1 MILDDFIFIFM
12 FFIQW
17 SLEKQLGET
26 CGPCFN
32 PDTNYDC
39 GKCANNLACQP
50 GNPQLPDQPGS
61 CVKEEDFKGKT
72 KQIIPT
78 NIWVLSNIRGALQS
92 SINFLQITSHKQG
105 LNRH

>member
-1 MILDDFIFIFM
+1 M

-72 KQIIPT
+72 KQKYT
-78 NIWVLSNIRGALQS
+78 YKYLGVVKYQRCS
-92 SINFLQITSHKQG
+92 SIEYKFSSNYFP
-105 LNRH
+105 